1 MGEDSRDPPLSRRV
15 PGATRPDGPKSVSRR
30 LPDSLLERM
39 RAAVDAAPERAAR
52 QENAACQERPAAPLR
67 RVSGVSD
74 DRRPPAGP
82 VRSASS
88 LAGDPAEDDDTQPIP
103 VISGSASGDI
113 LSPPAGDISAQ
124 PDPVPEPEP
133 EPAVDLEPEPSFEPG
148 HVGEPEPAAEP
159 AAAEPEP
166 ALAAELEPEYGFE
179 ADFAPGPPFELEP
192 GEPEPACEP
201 EPVFESEPAA
211 ERPANHEPALAMHAR
226 AEGRV
231 QRTSG
236 WRDALSRRGMAGVLA
251 AAAILIVAGLLALTL
266 SRHAGDGHRPGRGAT
281 AAGTATGNRAADWV
295 AAQVS
300 RAVTVSCDPAMCQ
313 LLVRH
318 GIPAGDLLWLRPGG
332 ASPFRSQVVVATPA
346 IRSEFGSSIESAY
359 APGVLASFGY
369 GNQQIDIRVIAS
381 HGAAAYESALAK
393 DLQARKAYGSAL
405 LNSGRVTASA
415 SARRQ
420 LAAGQVDARLLLSI
434 SNMAPSYPIYIVA
447 FGDSGPGASAGS
459 PLRSAELTQ
468 PDAVP
473 RPTTSVYMRAMFAV
487 LRAQPSQFV
496 PMHASTARIAG
507 GRIVLRIEFA
517 APSPLGLLG
526 RFPS

>member
-1 MGEDSRDPPLSRRV
+1 
-15 PGATRPDGPKSVSRR
+15 
-30 LPDSLLERM
+30 
-39 RAAVDAAPERAAR
+39 
-52 QENAACQERPAAPLR
+52 
-67 RVSGVSD
+67 
-74 DRRPPAGP
+74 
-82 VRSASS
+82 
-88 LAGDPAEDDDTQPIP
+88 
-103 VISGSASGDI
+103 
-113 LSPPAGDISAQ
+113 
-124 PDPVPEPEP
+124 
-133 EPAVDLEPEPSFEPG
+133 
-148 HVGEPEPAAEP
+148 
-159 AAAEPEP
+159 
-166 ALAAELEPEYGFE
+166 
-179 ADFAPGPPFELEP
+179 
-192 GEPEPACEP
+192 
-201 EPVFESEPAA
+201 
-211 ERPANHEPALAMHAR
+211 
-226 AEGRV
+226 
-231 QRTSG
+231 
-236 WRDALSRRGMAGVLA
+236 MAGVLA

-266 SRHAGDGHRPGRGAT
+266 SRHAGDSHRPGRGAT

-300 RAVTVSCDPAMCQ
+300 RAVTVSCDPAMC
-313 LLVRH
+313 LLLERH
-318 GIPAGDLLWLRPGG
+318 GIPDGDLLWLRPGAAG
-332 ASPFRSQVVVATPA
+332 PLRSQVVVATPA

-393 DLQARKAYGSAL
+393 DLRARKAYGSAL

-473 RPTTSVYMRAMFAV
+473 RPTTAVYMRAMFAV

-496 PMHASTARIAG
+496 PMHASTARIGG

-526 RFPS
+526 RFPP

>member
-1 MGEDSRDPPLSRRV
+1 
-15 PGATRPDGPKSVSRR
+15 
-30 LPDSLLERM
+30 
-39 RAAVDAAPERAAR
+39 
-52 QENAACQERPAAPLR
+52 
-67 RVSGVSD
+67 
-74 DRRPPAGP
+74 
-82 VRSASS
+82 
-88 LAGDPAEDDDTQPIP
+88 
-103 VISGSASGDI
+103 
-113 LSPPAGDISAQ
+113 
-124 PDPVPEPEP
+124 
-133 EPAVDLEPEPSFEPG
+133 
-148 HVGEPEPAAEP
+148 
-159 AAAEPEP
+159 
-166 ALAAELEPEYGFE
+166 
-179 ADFAPGPPFELEP
+179 
-192 GEPEPACEP
+192 
-201 EPVFESEPAA
+201 
-211 ERPANHEPALAMHAR
+211 MHAR

-236 WRDALSRRGMAGVLA
+236 WRETLNRRRTAGVLA
-251 AAAILIVAGLLALTL
+251 AAAILVVAGLLALTL

-281 AAGTATGNRAADWV
+281 AAGTATGNRAAAWV

-313 LLVRH
+313 LLERH
-318 GIPAGDLLWLRPGG
+318 GIPFGDLLQLRPG
-332 ASPFRSQVVVATPA
+332 AVSPLRSQVVVATPA

-369 GNQQIDIRVIAS
+369 GKQQIDIRAIAS

-393 DLQARKAYGSAL
+393 DLRARKLYGSAL

-459 PLRSAELTQ
+459 PLRSAELMQ

-473 RPTTSVYMRAMFAV
+473 RPTSSVYMRAMFAV
-487 LRAQPSQFV
+487 LRAQPPQFV

-507 GRIVLRIEFA
+507 GRTVLRIEFA